1 MLKKFWMKKIIV
13 SSSAL
18 FALLLLCLIP
28 KNNTN
33 KLKDIKQEVVYTVA
47 NENKHE
53 IYLLDAYGYLA
64 RTTAAIAKNDVEKE
78 AKDILNTLIIGSANE
93 SKIPNGFL
101 GIIPADTKVSS
112 IEFKDGIIKVNF
124 SSNLLDVKKELE
136 EKVIEAIVYNL
147 TSIEG
152 VEKVIIFVDNQIL
165 TKLPQTGIN
174 LPNTLDR
181 SFGINK
187 EYDLESIK
195 DINDVT
201 IYYVGKYNNNE
212 YYIPV
217 TKYINDNREK
227 VEIIIDE
234 LASSNV
240 YNSNLMSY
248 LNSNT
253 KLMSIGKTVDKLEL
267 VFNSYILNNLTDND
281 ILEEVIYTIALSVKD
296 NYDVDELV
304 FKVDNEEI
312 YKTVMKTIE

>member
-1 MLKKFWMKKIIV
+1 MLKKFWIKKIIV

-33 KLKDIKQEVVYTVA
+33 VLKDIKQELIYTSA
-47 NENKHE
+47 PSTKHE

-64 RTTAAIAKNDVEKE
+64 RTNAAINKSDVIKE
-78 AKDILNTLIIGSANE
+78 AKDILDTLIIGSANE
-93 SKIPNGFL
+93 SKVPNGFL
-101 GIIPADTKVSS
+101 GIIPADTKVLS
-112 IEFKDGIIKVNF
+112 IEFKDGLLKVNF

-147 TSIEG
+147 TSIED
-152 VEKVIIFVDNQIL
+152 VEKIIIFIDSQIL

-174 LPNTLDR
+174 LPNVLDR

-187 EYDLESIK
+187 EYDLESLK
-195 DINDVT
+195 DLNEVT

-253 KLMSIGKTVDKLEL
+253 KLMSIGKNIDTLEL
-267 VFNSYILNNLTDND
+267 VFNSYILDNLTDKD

-296 NYDVDELV
+296 NYDVEELV
-304 FKVDNEEI
+304 FKVEDEEI